1 MTKNRKFT
9 LVSRP
14 VGEPKESDFALVEE
28 DLPELSDGSFL
39 VRNHYISL
47 DPAQRGWMSDA
58 ESYMPPIALGAAVT
72 ASSVGRVAESK
83 TRIFQSD
90 NGLSVLARWRNIR
103 WWKPAVSHRQSM
115 PRWFRLR
122 PIFCRY
128 SVRSG

>member
-28 DLPELSDGSFL
+28 ELPELGDGAFL

-72 ASSVGRVAESK
+72 ASTVGRVAKSK
-83 TRIFQSD
+83 NPDFPVG
-90 NGLSVLARWRNIR
+90 NGSSVWVPWKNIR
-103 WWKPAVSHRQSM
+103 WLTLAASPRRSMSRSFLRQ
-115 PRWFRLR
+115 
-122 PIFCRY
+122 PIFCRFLVQ
-128 SVRSG
+128 SE